1 MSVDGTWNLTFNTPM
16 GAQQGTLELKTNGDS
31 LEGTMVGPQGP
42 VPLEDGKVDGDALTW
57 SVNAPQM
64 GTKIEFTA
72 KVDGDKISG
81 EAELGTFGK
90 ATIEG
95 TRA

>member
-16 GAQQGTLELKTNGDS
+16 GAQQGTLELKTNGNS
-31 LEGTMVGPQGP
+31 LEGTMNGPQGA
-42 VPLEDGKVDGDALTW
+42 VPLEDGTVDGNSLTW
-57 SVNAPQM
+57 SVTAQQM
-64 GTKIEFTA
+64 AMKIAFKAT
-72 KVDGDKISG
+72 VDGDKISG
-81 EAELGTFGK
+81 EAELGTFGT

>member
-16 GAQQGTLELKTNGDS
+16 GAQQGSLELKTNGDS
-31 LEGTMVGPQGP
+31 LEGTMTGPQGAL
-42 VPLEDGKVDGDALTW
+42 PLEDGKVDGDTLTW
-57 SVNAPQM
+57 SITAAQM
-64 GTKIEFTA
+64 GMKIEFTA
-72 KVDGDKISG
+72 TVDGDKISG
-81 EAELGTFGK
+81 EAELGSFGK

>member
-1 MSVDGTWNLTFNTPM
+1 MSVDGTWNLNINAPM

-31 LEGTMVGPQGP
+31 LEGTMTGPQGV
-42 VPLEDGKVDGDALTW
+42 VPLEDGKVNGDALTW
-57 SVNAPQM
+57 SINAQQM
-64 GTKIEFTA
+64 GMKIEFSVT
-72 KVDGDKISG
+72 VDGDKISG

>member
-16 GAQQGTLELKTNGDS
+16 GAQQGSLELKTNGDS
-31 LEGTMVGPQGP
+31 LEGTMTGPQGAL
-42 VPLEDGKVDGDALTW
+42 PLEDGKVDGNALSW
-57 SVNAPQM
+57 SVTAQQM
-64 GTKIEFTA
+64 AMKIAFKAT
-72 KVDGDKISG
+72 VDGDKISG
-81 EAELGTFGK
+81 EAELGSFGT